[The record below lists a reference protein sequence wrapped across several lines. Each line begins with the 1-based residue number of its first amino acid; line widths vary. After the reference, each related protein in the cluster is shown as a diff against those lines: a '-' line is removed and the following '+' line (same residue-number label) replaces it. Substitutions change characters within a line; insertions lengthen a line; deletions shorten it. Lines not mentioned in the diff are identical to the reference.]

1 MKERSRINDNFLTA
15 VELLSQMSTHASGAP
30 GVLECIAASRPMMC
44 FRLFRSFIK
53 LLLTGILSDAEV
65 LLIMHLALN
74 RITYPIGVV
83 RYGVEIVS
91 GFLDGLRPRTFGR
104 WLLCSAA

>member
-1 MKERSRINDNFLTA
+1 
-15 VELLSQMSTHASGAP
+15 MSTHASGAR

-65 LLIMHLALN
+65 LLTLHLAPN

-83 RYGVEIVS
+83 RYGGGDRFRFS
-91 GFLDGLRPRTFGR
+91 RR
-104 WLLCSAA
+104 AAPENVWPMASL